1 MEQPNLE
8 TVRNCS
14 LCIPL
19 PQLCILFLK
28 APAPVETLVQVCF
41 NQALALFRCSSQYV
55 LSGGGCLPLHLCVN
69 RETPSLPVIRAL
81 VDIYANAV
89 KTPTSDMQG
98 SLPLH
103 LCVNRDR
110 PHFEAVA
117 LLVALHPD
125 GIRSVNSSN
134 QTALHR

>member
-1 MEQPNLE
+1 
-8 TVRNCS
+8 
-14 LCIPL
+14 
-19 PQLCILFLK
+19 
-28 APAPVETLVQVCF
+28 
-41 NQALALFRCSSQYV
+41 
-55 LSGGGCLPLHLCVN
+55 LPLHLCVN